1 VEAVRSLPF
10 PFAILPTDL
19 ASFNRSFVN
28 SKGGANTVVIS
39 GAPSLISLSDSNVT
53 NRILMQFAQ
62 RAASMK

>member
-39 GAPSLISLSDSNVT
+39 GAPSLISNVT